1 MQLDPLKIPQL
12 LRQYGIKPSKS
23 LGQNFLM
30 DEAHLTRVAD
40 AAEIRSTDEVL
51 EIGPGLGSLTRHLA
65 ISAKRVVAVELDTQ
79 LIPPLREV
87 LKPYNNVE
95 VIQGDILEVDLSG
108 LFSQQGYLVVANIP
122 YYITSAVLR
131 YLLELEVKP
140 ARLVLTVQE
149 EVARRVCA
157 EQGASSVLAISVQVY
172 GRENI
177 VSTLPAGAFY
187 PSPNVDSAIL
197 RVDLFEKPRVSA
209 EERDIFFRIVKA
221 GFSQK
226 RKTLRNALSGG
237 LGISKVE
244 AKELLVQA
252 GIDPQR
258 RAQTLSLEEW
268 IQLMGE
274 WKSAQTYK
282 SR

>member
-1 MQLDPLKIPQL
+1 
-12 LRQYGIKPSKS
+12 
-23 LGQNFLM
+23 M
-30 DEAHLTRVAD
+30 DETHLARVVN

-65 ISAKRVVAVELDTQ
+65 IAAKRVVTVELDSQ
-79 LIPPLREV
+79 FILPLSEV
-87 LKPYNNVE
+87 IKPYDNVE
-95 VIQGDILEVDLSG
+95 VIQGDILEVDLTG
-108 LFSQQGYLVVANIP
+108 LFSQPGYLVVANIP

-131 YLLELEVKP
+131 YLLEPEVKP
-140 ARLVLTVQE
+140 ARLVLTIQE
-149 EVARRVCA
+149 EVARRICA
-157 EQGASSVLAISVQVY
+157 EQGALSLLAISVQVY
-172 GRENI
+172 GQAHI

-187 PSPNVDSAIL
+187 PAPNVASAIL
-197 RVDLFEKPRVSA
+197 RVDLFDQARVSP
-209 EERDIFFRIVKA
+209 EDSDMFFRIVKA

-237 LGISKVE
+237 LAITKE
-244 AKELLVQA
+244 AAEDLLSLA

-268 IQLMGE
+268 ILLMGE
-274 WKSAQTYK
+274 WKAAQTHK